1 MKYKIGDKVRVRK
14 DLVPNSEYGGVCYVE
29 FMDKFKDKEC
39 VITNMDDTSYRINNS
54 EFWWTDEMLEPVDER
69 TLLEYALE
77 KLGMTKEE
85 LEDEMNEDEEDIAFI
100 KKCMNDKKEV
110 RKYCHR
116 FELGCCDS
124 CKIWKFKNKYKNKD
138 NDVYEYLT
146 DVTCNDVYK
155 YLKEKGEI

>member
-1 MKYKIGDKVRVRK
+1 MKYKVGDKVRVRK

-85 LEDEMNEDEEDIAFI
+85 LEDEMNRDKEDIAFI

-124 CKIWKFKNKYKNKD
+124 CKIWKFKNKYKNEYD
-138 NDVYEYLT
+138 DVYEYLT

>member
-54 EFWWTDEMLEPVDER
+54 EFWWTDEMLEPVNEG

-77 KLGMTKEE
+77 KLGITKEE
-85 LEDEMNEDEEDIAFI
+85 LKNEMDRDKEDIMFI
-100 KKCMNDKKEV
+100 KKCIKNENEINEYCKKFNSACDYCKVGRFKE
-110 RKYCHR
+110 KYEEYGR
-116 FELGCCDS
+116 ISCD
-124 CKIWKFKNKYKNKD
+124 
-138 NDVYEYLT
+138 
-146 DVTCNDVYK
+146 DVYK

>member
-54 EFWWTDEMLEPVDER
+54 EFWWTDEMLEPVNEG

-77 KLGMTKEE
+77 KLGMSKEE
-85 LEDEMNEDEEDIAFI
+85 LKDEMNRNKEDIEKA
-100 KKCMNDKKEV
+100 KEMV
-110 RKYCHR
+110 KLNKDTQAY
-116 FELGCCDS
+116 CDS
-124 CKIWKFKNKYKNKD
+124 FERVCQGCKVKEFKDKYSRFGKMIC
-138 NDVYEYLT
+138 T
-146 DVTCNDVYK
+146 DVYK

>member
-54 EFWWTDEMLEPVDER
+54 EFWWTDEMLEPVNER

-85 LEDEMNEDEEDIAFI
+85 LEDEMNKDEEDLAFI
-100 KKCMNDKKEV
+100 KKC
-110 RKYCHR
+110 
-116 FELGCCDS
+116 
-124 CKIWKFKNKYKNKD
+124 IKNKD
-138 NDVYEYLT
+138 EINEYCKKFNSACNGCKVGRFKDKYEEYGCIPC
-146 DVTCNDVYK
+146 DDVYK

>member
-54 EFWWTDEMLEPVDER
+54 EFWWTDEMLEPVDD
-69 TLLEYALE
+69 LLEYALE

-85 LEDEMNEDEEDIAFI
+85 LKNEMNRNKEDEEKA
-100 KKCMNDKKEV
+100 KEMV
-110 RKYCHR
+110 KLNKDTQAY
-116 FELGCCDS
+116 CDS
-124 CKIWKFKNKYKNKD
+124 FERVCQGCKVKEFKDKYSRFGRMI
-138 NDVYEYLT
+138 
-146 DVTCNDVYK
+146 CNDVYK

>member
-14 DLVPNSEYGGVCYVE
+14 DLELGNEYGGVYYVE
-29 FMDKFKDKEC
+29 YMDKFKDKEC
-39 VITNMDDTSYRINNS
+39 VITKVGNTSYRINNS
-54 EFWWTDEMLEPVDER
+54 EFWWTDEMFEPVGD
-69 TLLEYALE
+69 LLEYALK
-77 KLGMTKEE
+77 KLGMTKKEIM
-85 LEDEMNEDEEDIAFI
+85 DEMNRDKEDIAFI

-124 CKIWKFKNKYKNKD
+124 CKIWKFKNKYKNEYD
-138 NDVYEYLT
+138 DVYKYST